1 MIARVLV
8 WLLEVGWVAAWALH
22 LGVGWVPIALMAPA
36 AMAAGLLRGRTAL
49 AGAVWVVAAAV
60 GALLGHVWGAAPVLY
75 AMWRGASALDPEHPA
90 VFARLN
96 VALAGTASLTYV
108 SPSWSWTIPAALV
121 LALASSVEVHR
132 DAGTPRHLQLG
143 AAGWLA
149 SLGAAAGLA
158 TLAVVLSPLW
168 ILAGTLFRRIL
179 YNAGPLSFS
188 ALSLLLGPPA
198 PHPGRR
204 KPRVHVR
211 RLVHPQPGATM
222 HHAPAGNLTWLW
234 LALGALVLGG
244 LLGYLVHRQRRP
256 PAGPGPRDAAEE
268 RLARSRVD
276 PPSEIPDASPAV
288 VLTRRVVQTQ
298 MRREA
303 QRRLGPQRGET
314 VREWMGRL
322 YGSAGAAVAA
332 FYEEVRYGGITDDA
346 TRARTLHTA
355 WPPAL
360 HPANP
365 REPGPQAA
373 PPDDAGAGHVRRP

>member
-1 MIARVLV
+1 MIARVTV

-36 AMAAGLLRGRTAL
+36 AMAAGLLRRRTVL

-60 GALLGHVWGAAPVLY
+60 GALLSHVWGAAPVLY
-75 AMWRGASALDPEHPA
+75 AMWRGASPPDPEHPA

-108 SPSWSWTIPAALV
+108 SPSWAWTIPATLI

-132 DAGTPRHLQLG
+132 DAETPRHLQLQ

-168 ILAGTLFRRIL
+168 HLVGTLFRGIL
-179 YNAGPLSFS
+179 YNAGPLSFN
-188 ALSLLLGPPA
+188 ALSRLLGSPV
-198 PHPGRR
+198 PHVGRR
-204 KPRVHVR
+204 KPVHLR
-211 RLVHPQPGATM
+211 HLLHPKPVAAM

-234 LALGALVLGG
+234 LGLGALVLGG
-244 LLGYLVHRQRRP
+244 LLGYLVHRQRRLP
-256 PAGPGPRDAAEE
+256 TGPGPRDAAEE
-268 RLARSRVD
+268 RLARSCVD
-276 PPSEIPDASPAV
+276 PSSGIPDASQAV

-322 YGSAGAAVAA
+322 YGSDAAALA
-332 FYEEVRYGGITDDA
+332 SLYEEVRYGGLVDDVR
-346 TRARTLHTA
+346 RARTLQTA
-355 WPPAL
+355 WPPAR

-365 REPGPQAA
+365 RGSAPQMA
-373 PPDDAGAGHVRRP
+373 PSSDAGDGNVHIP